1 MAEVLVEEFEVA
13 LVAGHEET
21 NVVAE
26 GGHLAA
32 GAEDLLDSAETLLL
46 EVKVERGPGKTAH
59 DAVDVLDAL
68 VGADLFEVGD
78 SAFNK
83 VALGVA
89 TFPGGAEGRV
99 AFDREETGAGT
110 EARQDGFG
118 EGTRAGAEFD
128 DNVGVGQ
135 IERVGEM
142 AGEERGTRADGGD
155 GKRIAGE
162 LTEDE
167 LEIAVSFSFCVSHPT
182 SLYQERGFVL
192 GYLIQGGC
200 V

>member
-1 MAEVLVEEFEVA
+1 M
-13 LVAGHEET
+13 GI
-21 NVVAE
+21 
-26 GGHLAA
+26 
-32 GAEDLLDSAETLLL
+32 
-46 EVKVERGPGKTAH
+46 
-59 DAVDVLDAL
+59 
-68 VGADLFEVGD
+68 
-78 SAFNK
+78 
-83 VALGVA
+83 A
-89 TFPGGAEGRV
+89 TFPGGAECGV
-99 AFDREETGAGT
+99 AFDGEEAGAGA

-142 AGEERGTRADGGD
+142 AGEERGTGADGGD
-155 GKRIAGE
+155 GKGIAGE

-167 LEIAVSFSFCVSHPT
+167 FEIAVSFSFCVSHPT